1 VIFTLRW
8 AVLPAIALLP
18 VIGWADPGEETAPA
32 TEAATAVTAPFAGE
46 TALSAETLD
55 AGRAGTALPAGVDMI
70 QVNEQDLSAN
80 FTGNVATGNITGTN
94 TIATGAFSDSSGFVT
109 AIQNTGNNVLIQ
121 NATIVNVAI
130 TP

>member
-1 VIFTLRW
+1 MPRTF
-8 AVLPAIALLP
+8 AILLASLLLP
-18 VIGWADPGEETAPA
+18 VIGWADAPEQAAAA
-32 TEAATAVTAPFAGE
+32 TEAGKADTELLAGE
-46 TALSAETLD
+46 TALSADTLD
-55 AGRAGTALPAGVDMI
+55 DSRAGTELPAGVDMV

-80 FTGNVATGNITGTN
+80 FTGNVATGNTTGTN
-94 TIATGAFSDSSGFVT
+94 TIATGAFTDASGFVT